1 MIEKEPRDLRLLR
14 DAIALSRIALP
25 SISAYSVGAIIAAQ
39 DGLMIADGYSR
50 ERGPQSHAEQ
60 IAIEKALEAG
70 VDLRDSTLYTSLEP
84 CSVRGSGLRPCAE
97 RIIDAGIPRVVF
109 AMREPPIFVEGHGA
123 EVLAA
128 AGVEVI
134 ELPSE
139 AGVVA
144 QINAHLIG

>member
-1 MIEKEPRDLRLLR
+1 VIDDEPRDLRLLR

-39 DGLMIADGYSR
+39 DGVMIADGYSR

-144 QINAHLIG
+144 QINAHLLG

>member
-1 MIEKEPRDLRLLR
+1 MIDESSDQRLLR
-14 DAIALSRIALP
+14 DAIALSRIARP
-25 SISAYSVGAIIAAQ
+25 STSAYSVGAIIAAQ

-50 ERGPQSHAEQ
+50 ERGSQSHAEQ
-60 IAIEKALEAG
+60 VAIEKALEAG
-70 VDLRDSTLYTSLEP
+70 ADLRGSTLYTSLEP
-84 CSVRGSGLRPCAE
+84 CSVRGSGLLPCAA

-109 AMREPPIFVEGHGA
+109 ALREPRVFVEGHGT

-134 ELPSE
+134 EMSSE
-139 AGVVA
+139 APAVA

>member
-1 MIEKEPRDLRLLR
+1 VIDDEPRDLRLLR